1 MIRAGGGMA
10 DGKRMVCVAIG
21 VADAVRGQF
30 LSGALNDAKRFHEW
44 ADTLGYE
51 STLVTDEEADRPV
64 TLQSLRAVLEAALWP
79 QQAEAAGTPRPPP
92 VTDRLIVYFAGHG
105 LLRNA
110 EEGLWLLSDWAKEMK
125 GVGINALKHA
135 LYRYPVNHLAIISDA
150 CLSLPSDMDQ
160 AEVKAE
166 GVLGKG
172 PTARTEPWY
181 DRFVA
186 TQDGTTTFM
195 VPGPDPE
202 DDRCIFSG
210 VLLEGLWGLNDAAF
224 SKRAPNVVTGN
235 SLSVFLKNEVQR
247 VSALY
252 SDPRVPSVGA
262 TFPDGEDIYFE
273 KNPRIKPPEFPPWP
287 PRALLLEMGLRRTF
301 GPLKKDPGPVF
312 ADGRRPRIFRD
323 SDDRGI
329 PRRKAPETKKR
340 ARPKAFFPGMLEQFR
355 SPAPSGHPHQTGLAA
370 FGAPVTAIWRSPRV
384 NLHRIGIDWWT
395 VGLATRSNLPS
406 VPARLLVEFA
416 DGPVVAT
423 VAFQDMI
430 TKIARDAHGAS
441 GIIMPEFFEESTAEV
456 AQQAL
461 GAMEHGELHGEK
473 AVDLAV
479 QLRQLKHVDPV
490 LGVISAYLYDAIGD
504 VESIRRMAYFY
515 VRHEQAIPYD
525 IALLGLLHGSHLG
538 GELWVAIPPVP
549 KRKPRTPL
557 EEANDWTFLETQ
569 ASAGMVGGDWPWLRQ
584 GWTYL
589 EDPGEEEST
598 LIAPELLEVAP
609 HLTPGRFATVDRA
622 GAEILARR
630 FGLQRHPQ

>member
-1 MIRAGGGMA
+1 MA
-10 DGKRMVCVAIG
+10 NGKRMVCVAIG

-51 STLVTDEEADRPV
+51 SNLVTDEEADKPV
-64 TLQSLRAVLEAALWP
+64 TLQSLRAILEAALWP
-79 QQAEAAGTPRPPP
+79 QQTDAAGNRLPPP
-92 VTDRLIVYFAGHG
+92 ITDRLIVYFAGHG

-110 EEGLWLLSDWAKEMK
+110 EEGLWLLSDWEREMK
-125 GVGINALKHA
+125 GVGINALKNA

-150 CLSLPSDMDQ
+150 CQSLPADIDQ
-160 AEVKAE
+160 AEVKGE

-186 TQDGTTTFM
+186 TQDGATTFM

-224 SKRAPNVVTGN
+224 SKREPNVVTGN

-247 VSALY
+247 VSAIY

-273 KNPRIKPPEFPPWP
+273 KSLRIKPPKFLPWP
-287 PRALLLEMGLRRTF
+287 PRARLLEMGLGRPR
-301 GPLKKDPGPVF
+301 GPLNEEPETVF
-312 ADGRRPRIFRD
+312 VDGVRRRV
-323 SDDRGI
+323 SDWDYI
-329 PRRKAPETKKR
+329 IDPRRRAPERKER
-340 ARPKAFFPGMLEQFR
+340 ARHKPFPDMLKQFE
-355 SPAPSGHPHQTGLAA
+355 SPAPGGHLLQTGLAA
-370 FGAPVTAIWRSPRV
+370 FGAGVTAIWHSPQVR
-384 NLHRIGIDWWT
+384 LHRIGIDWWE
-395 VGLATRSNLPS
+395 VRLDTRSNRWPP
-406 VPARLLVEFA
+406 VPARILVEFA

-423 VAFQDMI
+423 VVFQDMI

-441 GIIMPEFFEESTAEV
+441 GIIMPEFFQESTAKV

-461 GAMEHGELHGEK
+461 SAMERGDLHGEK
-473 AVDLAV
+473 AVNLAV

-525 IALLGLLHGSHLG
+525 ITLLGLLHGSHRG
-538 GELWVAIPPVP
+538 DELWVDIPSVP
-549 KRKPRTPL
+549 KRKPRTAL
-557 EEANDWTFLETQ
+557 EEANDWTFLATQ
-569 ASAGMVGGDWPWLRQ
+569 AAAGIVGGDWPWLRQ

-589 EDPGEEEST
+589 EDTSDEEST
-598 LIAPELLEVAP
+598 LIAPELLEVIP

-622 GAEILARR
+622 GAEILATR